1 MHGYEKP
8 VSNIDENKINTG
20 NPLYYPDW
28 PNDVEAFYRVEDP
41 PLSVTNYLEY
51 RTKYLRLISFLET
64 CVDEWA
70 IVYRRNP
77 VRFEWVVVNEDQYD
91 KVCKKFGFDEDDF
104 SIYRR
109 R

>member
-8 VSNIDENKINTG
+8 VSNIDEDKINTG

-28 PNDVEAFYRVEDP
+28 SNEVEEFYRVDDP

-70 IVYRRNP
+70 IVYHRNP

-104 SIYRR
+104 PIYRR